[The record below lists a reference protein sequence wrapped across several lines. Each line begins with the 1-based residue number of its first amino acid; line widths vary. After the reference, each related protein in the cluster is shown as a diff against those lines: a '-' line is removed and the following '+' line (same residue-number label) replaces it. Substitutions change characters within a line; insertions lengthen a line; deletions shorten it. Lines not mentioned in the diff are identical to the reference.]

1 MNISTEKISKNR
13 KNIGHFIHHQNRA
26 GHFIHQA
33 TQYYCKHGLFV
44 QAINYAKH
52 VLSKSC
58 TLEWRDTRAL
68 GILGVVVVLEQVWLG
83 DVAVMRALMMLV
95 RNEKM
100 LTFYQ
105 IYIYIYI
112 YIYI

>member
-1 MNISTEKISKNR
+1 
-13 KNIGHFIHHQNRA
+13 
-26 GHFIHQA
+26 
-33 TQYYCKHGLFV
+33 
-44 QAINYAKH
+44 
-52 VLSKSC
+52 
-58 TLEWRDTRAL
+58 
-68 GILGVVVVLEQVWLG
+68 VVVVLEQVWLG

-112 YIYI
+112 YIERERERERESTRRLPETHCNSPRS